1 MSSCPFGQV
10 RPEEA
15 NGRGGWWLLRGKGDG
30 VPSIYLPIAEQSV
43 GILSLLAVGGG
54 VGVLSGVFGVG
65 GGFLLTPLL
74 IMLGI
79 PPAVAV
85 ASGANQVLG
94 SSVSG
99 VFAHWRR
106 RNVDVKMGVFLLAGG
121 FAGSAAGVWVFAIL
135 KRLGQ
140 IDLVINLSYVGF
152 LGAVGLMMLAE
163 AVMALRAGAAGRPL
177 RKRHVH
183 HAWHGLPFR
192 TRFPRSGL
200 YISAL
205 LPLGVGAF
213 GGLLAALMGVGGGFI
228 LVPMMIYILGM
239 PTAVVV
245 GTSLFQMIFVTANV
259 TLLQAVTTHSVDLP
273 LSLVL
278 LAGGAVG
285 AQFGFRL
292 GARLGGE
299 RLRLL
304 LSLIVLAVCAE
315 MAGTLVLPP
324 GDLFSLD

>member
-1 MSSCPFGQV
+1 ML
-10 RPEEA
+10 
-15 NGRGGWWLLRGKGDG
+15 N
-30 VPSIYLPIAEQSV
+30 IYLPIAEQSV
-43 GILSLLAVGGG
+43 GIVTLLAVGGG
-54 VGVLSGVFGVG
+54 IGVLSGIFGVG

-106 RNVDVKMGVFLLAGG
+106 RNVDLKMAIFLLVGG
-121 FAGSAAGVWVFAIL
+121 FVGSGVGVWLFALL

-140 IDLVINLSYVGF
+140 VDLMISLSYVGF
-152 LGAVGLMMLAE
+152 LGSVGLMMLIETLFA
-163 AVMALRAGAAGRPL
+163 MRAGAKGRPPG
-177 RKRHVH
+177 KRHVH
-183 HAWHGLPFR
+183 HSWHGLPFR

-200 YISAL
+200 YISAF

-259 TLLQAVTTHSVDLP
+259 TLLQAISTQTVDLP
-273 LSLVL
+273 LALILLV
-278 LAGGAVG
+278 GGAVG
-285 AQFGFRL
+285 AQIGTRL
-292 GARLGGE
+292 GAKLGGE
-299 RLRLL
+299 KLRLL
-304 LSLIVLAVCAE
+304 LALIVLAVCGQ
-315 MAGTLVLPP
+315 MTLGLVLTPS
-324 GDLFSLD
+324 DLFTIH

>member
-1 MSSCPFGQV
+1 M
-10 RPEEA
+10 
-15 NGRGGWWLLRGKGDG
+15 
-30 VPSIYLPIAEQSV
+30 PSIYLPIAEQSV
-43 GILSLLAVGGG
+43 GVFSLLAVGGG
-54 VGVLSGVFGVG
+54 IGVLSGIFGVG

-106 RNVDVKMGVFLLAGG
+106 RNVDVKMALFLLAGG
-121 FAGSAAGVWVFAIL
+121 FVGSAAGVWLFALL

-140 IDLVINLSYVGF
+140 IDLVISLSYVGF
-152 LGAVGLMMLAE
+152 LGSVGLLMLVETLLA
-163 AVMALRAGAAGRPL
+163 MRAGAAGRAPG
-177 RKRHVH
+177 KRHVH
-183 HAWHGLPFR
+183 HAWHGLPWR

-259 TLLQAVTTHSVDLP
+259 TLLQALTTHSVDLP
-273 LSLVL
+273 LALILLV
-278 LAGGAVG
+278 GGAVG
-285 AQFGFRL
+285 AQFGSRL
-292 GARLGGE
+292 GAKLGGE
-299 RLRLL
+299 KLRLL
-304 LSLIVLAVCAE
+304 LALIVLAVCAE
-315 MAGTLVLPP
+315 MTGALVLPP
-324 GDLFSLD
+324 EDTFSLD

>member
-1 MSSCPFGQV
+1 M
-10 RPEEA
+10 
-15 NGRGGWWLLRGKGDG
+15 
-30 VPSIYLPIAEQSV
+30 PSIYLPIAEQSV
-43 GILSLLAVGGG
+43 GVFSLLAVGGG
-54 VGVLSGVFGVG
+54 IGVLSGIFGVG

-106 RNVDVKMGVFLLAGG
+106 RNVDVKMALFLLAGG
-121 FAGSAAGVWVFAIL
+121 FAGSAAGVWLFALL

-140 IDLVINLSYVGF
+140 IDLVISLSYVGF
-152 LGAVGLMMLAE
+152 LGSVGLLMLVETLLA
-163 AVMALRAGAAGRPL
+163 MRAGAAGRPAG
-177 RKRHVH
+177 KRHVH
-183 HAWHGLPFR
+183 HVWHGLPWR

-259 TLLQAVTTHSVDLP
+259 TLLQALTTHSVDLP
-273 LSLVL
+273 LALILLV
-278 LAGGAVG
+278 GGAVG
-285 AQFGFRL
+285 AQFGSRL
-292 GARLGGE
+292 GAKLGGE
-299 RLRLL
+299 KLRLL
-304 LSLIVLAVCAE
+304 LALIVLAVCAE
-315 MAGTLVLPP
+315 MTGTLVVAPDDP
-324 GDLFSLD
+324 FSLD

>member
-1 MSSCPFGQV
+1 MFNV
-10 RPEEA
+10 
-15 NGRGGWWLLRGKGDG
+15 
-30 VPSIYLPIAEQSV
+30 YLPIAGQSV

-54 VGVLSGVFGVG
+54 IGVLSGIFGVG

-106 RNVDVKMGVFLLAGG
+106 RNVDVKMAAFLLAGG
-121 FAGSAAGVWVFAIL
+121 FAGSAVGVWLFALL

-140 IDLVINLSYVGF
+140 IDLVISLSYVGF
-152 LGAVGLMMLAE
+152 LGSVGLLMLIE
-163 AVMALRAGAAGRPL
+163 TLLSMRAGAIGKAPG
-177 RKRHVH
+177 KRHVH
-183 HAWHGLPFR
+183 RIWHGLPLR
-192 TRFPRSGL
+192 VRFPRSGL

-228 LVPMMIYILGM
+228 LVPLMIYILGM

-259 TLLQAVTTHSVDLP
+259 TVLQAVTTHSVDLP
-273 LSLVL
+273 LALILLV
-278 LAGGAVG
+278 GGAVG
-285 AQFGFRL
+285 AQFGSRV

-299 RLRLL
+299 KLRLL
-304 LSLIVLAVCAE
+304 LALIVLMVCAE
-315 MAGTLVLPP
+315 MTGALILSP
-324 GDLFSLD
+324 GDPFSLD

>member
-1 MSSCPFGQV
+1 MP
-10 RPEEA
+10 
-15 NGRGGWWLLRGKGDG
+15 N
-30 VPSIYLPIAEQSV
+30 IYLPIAEQSV

-54 VGVLSGVFGVG
+54 IGVLSGIFGVG

-106 RNVDVKMGVFLLAGG
+106 RNVDVKMAVFLLAGG
-121 FAGSAAGVWVFAIL
+121 FVGSAGGVWLFALL

-140 IDLVINLSYVGF
+140 IDLVISLSYVGL
-152 LGAVGLMMLAE
+152 LGLVGLLMLIE
-163 AVMALRAGAAGRPL
+163 TLMSMRSGAAGRPPG
-177 RKRHVH
+177 KRHIH
-183 HAWHGLPFR
+183 HVWHGLPFR
-192 TRFPRSGL
+192 TRFSRSGL

-228 LVPMMIYILGM
+228 LVPLMIYVLGM

-259 TLLQAVTTHSVDLP
+259 TVLQAITTQSVDLP
-273 LSLVL
+273 LALIL

-285 AQFGFRL
+285 AQFGSRL

-299 RLRLL
+299 KLRLL
-304 LSLIVLAVCAE
+304 LALIVLAVCVE
-315 MAGTLVLPP
+315 MTGTLVLPP
-324 GDLFSLD
+324 SDPFSLE

>member
-1 MSSCPFGQV
+1 MSANSLPFQD
-10 RPEEA
+10 
-15 NGRGGWWLLRGKGDG
+15 KGDAL
-30 VPSIYLPIAEQSV
+30 PSIYLPIAEQSV
-43 GILSLLAVGGG
+43 GIFSLLAVGGG
-54 VGVLSGVFGVG
+54 IGVLSGVFGVG

-121 FAGSAAGVWVFAIL
+121 FVGSAVGVWVFAVL

-140 IDLVINLSYVGF
+140 IDLVINLSYVGL
-152 LGAVGLMMLAE
+152 LGMVGLLMLAE
-163 AVMALRAGAAGRPL
+163 AVMALRAGANGRPAG
-177 RKRHVH
+177 KRHVH
-183 HAWHGLPFR
+183 HLWHGLPLR

-213 GGLLAALMGVGGGFI
+213 GGLLAALMGVGGGFV

-259 TLLQAVTTHSVDLP
+259 TLLQAITTHSVDLP
-273 LSLVL
+273 LSLIL

-292 GARLGGE
+292 GIRLGGE

-304 LSLIVLAVCAE
+304 LALIVLAVGAE
-315 MAGTLVLPP
+315 MAGSLVLLP
-324 GDLFSLD
+324 GDLFLLD

>member
-1 MSSCPFGQV
+1 MP
-10 RPEEA
+10 
-15 NGRGGWWLLRGKGDG
+15 N
-30 VPSIYLPIAEQSV
+30 IYLPIAEQSV
-43 GILSLLAVGGG
+43 GIFGLLAVGGG
-54 VGVLSGVFGVG
+54 IGILSGIFGVG

-106 RNVDVKMGVFLLAGG
+106 RNVDVKMAVFLLAGG
-121 FAGSAAGVWVFAIL
+121 FVGSAGGVWLFALL

-140 IDLVINLSYVGF
+140 IDLVISLSYVGF
-152 LGAVGLMMLAE
+152 LGSVGLLMLVETLLA
-163 AVMALRAGAAGRPL
+163 MRASAAGTPPG
-177 RKRHVH
+177 KRHVH

-192 TRFPRSGL
+192 IRFPRSGL

-259 TLLQAVTTHSVDLP
+259 TLLQALSTHSVDLP
-273 LSLVL
+273 LALILLV
-278 LAGGAVG
+278 GGAVG
-285 AQFGFRL
+285 AQFGSRL

-299 RLRLL
+299 KLRLL

-315 MAGTLVLPP
+315 MTANLVLPP
-324 GDLFSLD
+324 AETFILD

>member
-1 MSSCPFGQV
+1 MPT
-10 RPEEA
+10 
-15 NGRGGWWLLRGKGDG
+15 
-30 VPSIYLPIAEQSV
+30 IYLPIAEQSV
-43 GILSLLAVGGG
+43 GILALLGIGGG
-54 VGVLSGVFGVG
+54 VGVLSGIFGVG

-106 RNVDVKMGVFLLAGG
+106 RNVDVKMGVYLLVGGFVGSAGG
-121 FAGSAAGVWVFAIL
+121 VWLFALL

-152 LGAVGLMMLAE
+152 LGSVGLMMLVESLLAMRRQGSGKP
-163 AVMALRAGAAGRPL
+163 VGR
-177 RKRHVH
+177 RHIH

-213 GGLLAALMGVGGGFI
+213 GGALAALMGVGGGFV
-228 LVPMMIYILGM
+228 LVPLMIYILGM

-259 TLLQAVTTHSVDLP
+259 TLLQSLTTHTVDLP
-273 LSLVL
+273 LALILLV
-278 LAGGAVG
+278 GGAAG
-285 AQFGFRL
+285 AQLGSRL
-292 GARLGGE
+292 GSRLGGE
-299 RLRLL
+299 KLRLL
-304 LSLIVLAVCAE
+304 LALIVLAVGAE
-315 MAGTLVLPP
+315 MTGALVIPP
-324 GDLFSLD
+324 DDPFSLE

>member
-1 MSSCPFGQV
+1 MP
-10 RPEEA
+10 
-15 NGRGGWWLLRGKGDG
+15 N
-30 VPSIYLPIAEQSV
+30 IYLPIAEQSV

-54 VGVLSGVFGVG
+54 IGILSGIFGVG

-99 VFAHWRR
+99 VFVHWRR
-106 RNVDVKMGVFLLAGG
+106 RNVDIKMALFLLAGG
-121 FAGSAAGVWVFAIL
+121 FVGSAAGVWLFALL

-140 IDLVINLSYVGF
+140 IDLVISLSYVGF
-152 LGAVGLMMLAE
+152 LGSVGLLMLVETLLA
-163 AVMALRAGAAGRPL
+163 MRAGASGRPPG
-177 RKRHVH
+177 KRHVH
-183 HAWHGLPFR
+183 HSWHGLPFR

-259 TLLQAVTTHSVDLP
+259 TLLQAMSTQSVDLP
-273 LSLVL
+273 LALILLV
-278 LAGGAVG
+278 GGAVG
-285 AQFGFRL
+285 AQFGSRL

-299 RLRLL
+299 KLRLL

-315 MAGTLVLPP
+315 MTGSLVLPP
-324 GDLFSLD
+324 EDTFTLE